1 MLDLKVRRG
10 GGGGG
15 RMGQFGDSV
24 TEDVIVK
31 FSRVLGVGTQ
41 NRASSGFQNS
51 NATMGPLERT
61 SHTGKQA
68 RSGNE

>member
-1 MLDLKVRRG
+1 
-10 GGGGG
+10 
-15 RMGQFGDSV
+15 MGQFGDSV